1 MAYRETE
8 KVRSRKAQ
16 NREHVLQCALNLVA
30 KVGFNNVQMTHLAS
44 QSGLATGTLY
54 RYFPGKEDLF
64 KEVFT
69 RATDI
74 ELARVQQ
81 ALTETSGNAISRL
94 REALQ
99 VFARRALKA
108 PVLAW
113 ALIAEPVQIEV
124 DKQRLAYRQRYAE
137 LFAQCIEQGI
147 TEGCI
152 PRQRAMLTSTAV
164 VGAIAEA
171 LIGPLA
177 TISRET
183 MVPATQQQVIDDIVS
198 FCLHGIC
205 SQQGVHYA

>member
-16 NREHVLQCALNLVA
+16 NREHVLQCALRLVA
-30 KVGFNNVQMTHLAS
+30 ETGFNKVQMTQLAT

-54 RYFPGKEDLF
+54 RYFAGKEELF
-64 KEVFT
+64 SEVFI
-69 RATDI
+69 RATEI
-74 ELARVQQ
+74 ELARVHK
-81 ALTETSGNAISRL
+81 ALSETPGTAVNRL
-94 REALQ
+94 SEALRI
-99 VFARRALKA
+99 FARRALKA

-124 DKQRLAYRQRYAE
+124 DRQRLAYRQRYAD
-137 LFAQCIEQGI
+137 LFAACIEEGI
-147 TEGCI
+147 KEGSI

-177 TISRET
+177 TTSREAL
-183 MVPATQQQVIDDIVS
+183 VPASQQQIIDDIVS

-205 SQQGVHYA
+205 THQGVHYE